1 MIKLVAV
8 GLWICAVTLA
18 SGFAAVS
25 WKTGALPE
33 PGDVSLLD
41 GLTTVKTRLI
51 SVPVIAEGEVQGYVV
66 TQLSFAVDSS
76 LLNRLSIKPDLIL
89 VDEAIKTIYS
99 GGDIDF
105 RRMKRQ
111 DLPALTKKLAENAN
125 ARFGGNLVRE
135 VFVEELNYI
144 SKDQVRRSLVQ

>member
-33 PGDVSLLD
+33 PAGV
-41 GLTTVKTRLI
+41 GLFEDLVTVKTRLI
-51 SVPVIAEGEVQGYVV
+51 SVPVIADGEVQGYVV
-66 TQLSFAVDSS
+66 TQLAFAVDAS
-76 LLNRLSIKPDLIL
+76 LLKRLSVKPDLIL
-89 VDEAIKTIYS
+89 VDEAIKTIYA

-105 RRMKRQ
+105 RRMTRQ
-111 DLPALTKKLAENAN
+111 DLPALTRELAESAN
-125 ARFGGNLVRE
+125 ARFGARLVHE
-135 VFVEELNYI
+135 VFVKELNYVP
-144 SKDQVRRSLVQ
+144 KDQVRRALGQ

>member
-33 PGDVSLLD
+33 PGDVSFLD
-41 GLTTVKTRLI
+41 GLT

-89 VDEAIKTIYS
+89 VDEAIKTIYT

-111 DLPALTKKLAENAN
+111 DLPALTKRLAENAN
-125 ARFGGNLVRE
+125 ARFGGKLVRE
-135 VFVEELNYI
+135 VFVEELNYV
-144 SKDQVRRSLVQ
+144 SKDQVRRSLIQ